1 MTSQIDRADNNPMAH
16 EDDQAV
22 RVDDQAVRVDDQ
34 PAPADDLAMPA
45 DDLALPA
52 DDLAMPADDLA
63 LPADDLAMPA
73 DDLAMPAD
81 DLALPAADDL
91 PMPADDLAMPADD
104 LALHDEP
111 VSHGFATWPAANSE
125 PAASAISGFPG
136 FTPDGNG
143 AGQPGMG
150 IGSPDYV
157 ASSPTADAAASSVY
171 DSPPADN
178 AMSGG
183 SPPADNAVSAA
194 TPWKEIQATFVDDPR
209 ASTERAAGLVD
220 DRVQALVTAVRNRQR
235 VLESAWQA
243 GDAGTEELRT
253 TLQHYRA
260 FWHRLEDFPTE

>member
-63 LPADDLAMPA
+63 LPA
-73 DDLAMPAD
+73 
-81 DLALPAADDL
+81 ADDL
-91 PMPADDLAMPADD
+91 PMPADD

>member
-63 LPADDLAMPA
+63 LPA

-183 SPPADNAVSAA
+183 SPPADNAMSGGS
-194 TPWKEIQATFVDDPR
+194 PPATFVDDPR